1 MSHPKLFISYCWSSA
16 EHEEWVL
23 RLGTELREN
32 GVDVILDKW
41 DLKEGN
47 DANAFMEQMVS
58 NDDIKKVILVIDEQY
73 SKKANK
79 RTGGVGTETQIISAE
94 VYESV
99 EQNKFVA
106 VIANRDHEGNARLPV
121 FYKSRI
127 YIDLSDEDLY
137 GKNFEQLLR
146 WVYDKPFNVKPELGN
161 KPAFLNEE
169 SSVSLGTSVA
179 FRRLIEAIKNSRP
192 HAHGALV
199 EYVNVFSDNLSKFR
213 LEPSHGVTD
222 FDQKVVIA

>member
-1 MSHPKLFISYCWSSA
+1 MKMSHPKLFISYCWSTA

-47 DANAFMEQMVS
+47 EANAFMEQMVS
-58 NDDIKKVILVIDEQY
+58 DEDIKKVILVIDEQN
-73 SKKANK
+73 SEKANK

-94 VYESV
+94 IYESV

-106 VIANRDHEGNARLPV
+106 VIANRDHEGNAKLPV
-121 FYKSRI
+121 YYKSLI

-146 WVYDKPFNVKPELGN
+146 WVYDKPLNVKPEIGN

-169 SSVSLGTSVA
+169 SSVSLGTSV
-179 FRRLIEAIKNSRP
+179 
-192 HAHGALV
+192 
-199 EYVNVFSDNLSKFR
+199 VF
-213 LEPSHGVTD
+213 
-222 FDQKVVIA
+222 

>member
-1 MSHPKLFISYCWSSA
+1 MSEPKLFISYCWSSP

-47 DANAFMEQMVS
+47 DANAFMEKMVS
-58 NDDIKKVILVIDEQY
+58 DEEIKKVILVIDEQY
-73 SKKANK
+73 SDKANARK
-79 RTGGVGTETQIISAE
+79 GGVGTETQIISAE

-99 EQNKFVA
+99 DQNKFVA
-106 VIANRDHEGNARLPV
+106 VIASRDLNGKAKLPI

-127 YIDLSDEDLY
+127 YIDLSDEELY

-146 WVYDKPFNVKPELGN
+146 WIYNKPLNVKPDIGK
-161 KPAFLNEE
+161 KPAFLDED
-169 SSVSLGTSVA
+169 
-179 FRRLIEAIKNSRP
+179 KKY
-192 HAHGALV
+192 H
-199 EYVNVFSDNLSKFR
+199 
-213 LEPSHGVTD
+213 
-222 FDQKVVIA
+222 